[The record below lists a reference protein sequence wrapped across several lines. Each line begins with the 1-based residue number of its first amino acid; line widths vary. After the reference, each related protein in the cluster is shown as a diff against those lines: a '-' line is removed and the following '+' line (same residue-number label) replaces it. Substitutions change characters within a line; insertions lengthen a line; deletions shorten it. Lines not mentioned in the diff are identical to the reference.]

1 MNCQSFEPTVNDL
14 ARGRMMEANVRE
26 DALAHA
32 EECARCSTRLAD
44 ERALTFGLRAF
55 ASSLEQTEAPAS
67 LETKLREAFRQRQ
80 AAIANAPT
88 AKAAGGARPW
98 TVWATA
104 AAAAILTVCALQAF
118 RLRET
123 TSATPLLKAANS
135 KSFSELKTAQ
145 LTKTKTEANTSTPSK
160 TVLPSNE
167 LAGAMD
173 ESVALSS
180 ASKNVAARPAAAVRY
195 LTASNRGSRPSQLAK
210 ANKVAPEIVTE
221 FMPLTYGAALNPGEG
236 GQLVRVELPRS
247 ALASLGLP
255 VNEERSDERVKA
267 DVLLGHDGLARAIR
281 FVR

>member
-1 MNCQSFEPTVNDL
+1 
-14 ARGRMMEANVRE
+14 MMEANVRE

-32 EECARCSTRLAD
+32 EECARCSERLAD
-44 ERALTFGLRAF
+44 ERSLSFGLRAF
-55 ASSLEQTEAPAS
+55 ASSLEQTEAPAL

-80 AAIANAPT
+80 AAIANAPLA
-88 AKAAGGARPW
+88 AKASGGARPW
-98 TVWATA
+98 AVWATA

-123 TSATPLLKAANS
+123 TTATPLLKAGNS
-135 KSFSELKTAQ
+135 MSFLELKTAQ
-145 LTKTKTEANTSTPSK
+145 LTPTKTKANMATPSK
-160 TVLPSNE
+160 TVTLSNE
-167 LAGAMD
+167 LAGVMD
-173 ESVALSS
+173 ESVAQSLAPKS
-180 ASKNVAARPAAAVRY
+180 AAARPASAARY
-195 LTASNRGSRPSQLAK
+195 LTASNRGSRPSQSSK
-210 ANKVAPEIVTE
+210 ANKAAPEIVTE

>member
-14 ARGRMMEANVRE
+14 ARGRMMEANTRE

-32 EECARCSTRLAD
+32 GECARCSARLAD
-44 ERALTFGLRAF
+44 ERTLSYGLRAF
-55 ASSLEQTEAPAS
+55 ASSVEKLEAPAQ

-80 AAIANAPT
+80 AAIAPAP
-88 AKAAGGARPW
+88 AFANVAGRVRSW

-118 RLRET
+118 RLREPT
-123 TSATPLLKAANS
+123 APLLTANNRMSLSAMQASRLTPLGATPSDVIETTGKLAK
-135 KSFSELKTAQ
+135 
-145 LTKTKTEANTSTPSK
+145 LT
-160 TVLPSNE
+160 
-167 LAGAMD
+167 D
-173 ESVALSS
+173 ESFAQPRGPKS
-180 ASKNVAARPAAAVRY
+180 AAGRQAAASRY
-195 LTASNRGSRPSQLAK
+195 VMASSRSYRASQFAQTNRAE
-210 ANKVAPEIVTE
+210 PEIATE
-221 FMPLTYGAALNPGEG
+221 FMPLNYGAALNPNEG

-255 VNEERSDERVKA
+255 VNAERANERVKA